1 MIFKANMKIS
11 SIQNTQYPP
20 TTLQKKNKK
29 KKTILTCSF
38 WGGLGGFTLA
48 RMVFFDINKK
58 TTTEENI
65 KAKRA
70 LEDILNQ
77 PRFKEKNIKII
88 YPNSPEVKKIRMTK
102 IVQSIEKGKNAGYIP
117 IINKI
122 IMPPDNKLSIA
133 GFHEIGHAMNH
144 NSKIGKIIPPS
155 RLIQKFAPIPL
166 IAIACFKKEKND
178 NKPKT
183 TSFIKNNIG
192 KLIFATRIIPMIDEA
207 LASIKGYNLASNYL
221 NKELLKKVKNSYI
234 AAFIT
239 YATVT
244 LIYSIGAQVIV
255 KGINNIKR
263 GLKPAKEEEA
273 RNQNLA
279 S

>member
-1 MIFKANMKIS
+1 
-11 SIQNTQYPP
+11 
-20 TTLQKKNKK
+20 
-29 KKTILTCSF
+29 
-38 WGGLGGFTLA
+38 
-48 RMVFFDINKK
+48 MVFLDINKK

-88 YPNSPEVKKIRMTK
+88 YPNSPEVKKIRIRMTK
-102 IVQSIEKGKNAGYIP
+102 IVQIEKGKNAGYIP

-144 NSKIGKIIPPS
+144 NSKIGKIITLGK
-155 RLIQKFAPIPL
+155 LIRTFAPIPL

-207 LASIKGYNLASNYL
+207 LASIKGYNLASKNHL

-234 AAFIT
+234 AAFMT